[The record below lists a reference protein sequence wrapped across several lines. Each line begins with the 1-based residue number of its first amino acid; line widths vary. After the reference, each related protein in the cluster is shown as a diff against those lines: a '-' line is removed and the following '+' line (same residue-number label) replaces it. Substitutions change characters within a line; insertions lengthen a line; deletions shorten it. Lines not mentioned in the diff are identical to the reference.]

1 MAGIM
6 TTREDLDLY
15 FLIRAQVWND
25 TLETFDAATVANI
38 VRTLQSVRADVL
50 AQLLSNTEQLTDVS
64 TARLVQL
71 DAWVSEVL
79 AGASATVTGT
89 ITEASILAAT
99 ASLVEYNAMMSLD
112 GTSPVVKTVG
122 FTREQLVT
130 WFRDTD
136 IFEGMNLTTRVN
148 NAMSAGAKDAILEAI
163 RKAGIEGKGT
173 AAIVQRAINAGVDAG
188 FQLTER
194 EAVTLARSY
203 VQAANVGAMDAVME
217 ANKGLLRGWR
227 WAAKLGSRTC
237 PRCAG
242 LDGTFYKIDD
252 KNIPPMPLHWRCR
265 CLKQFLTNNSRD
277 FGVPD
282 DEVQRVIRPWVERE
296 KGTIG
301 RGGNRKILN
310 AGTTK
315 DFYGEWFQTLSAKKQ
330 DEIVGPTRA
339 ALLRDGTLK
348 WGDLVDKTTGRQ
360 RTLEELVSSPGVTKP
375 IKAEEALPYVG
386 IKRGTP
392 IPADKALAGAN
403 PMYTTGGMAYSKN
416 CQRCVQTY
424 ELRRR
429 GYDVEAKPYDFE
441 KGAAQE
447 IRFGYEMYQD
457 PDVYGVYKAHLVK
470 DKISKIQ
477 AQKMIDS
484 MPDGARGSV
493 LFAWDS
499 KKGHTFSFERID
511 GKTLFIDPQNGKE
524 TSLPKKY
531 NLKLGISFF
540 RTDNLKLKED
550 FDFSLICQKAGG
562 GER

>member
-1 MAGIM
+1 M
-6 TTREDLDLY
+6 TTREELDLY
-15 FLIRAQVWND
+15 FAIRALVWND
-25 TLETFDAATVANI
+25 KLATLDAKTVASVVKTLRA
-38 VRTLQSVRADVL
+38 VREDVR
-50 AQLLSNTEQLTDVS
+50 AQLLDATGNITDWN
-64 TARLVQL
+64 AERLAQIDVWASQ
-71 DAWVSEVL
+71 VL
-79 AGASATVTGT
+79 AGAASSIAGS
-89 ITEASILAAT
+89 ITEASIVAAT
-99 ASLVEYNAMMSLD
+99 TSLAEYNAMMSLN
-112 GTSPVVKTVG
+112 GASPVVQTVG

-130 WFRDTD
+130 WFRDTS
-136 IFEGMNLTTRVN
+136 IFEDMNLTTRVD

-163 RKAGIEGKGT
+163 RKAGVEGKGT
-173 AAIVQRAINAGVDAG
+173 AVVVQRAIDAGVDTG

-227 WAAKLGSRTC
+227 WAAKLDNRVC

-242 LDGTFYKIDD
+242 LDGTFYKIDAKD
-252 KNIPPMPLHWRCR
+252 TPPMPLHWRCR
-265 CLKQFLTNNSRD
+265 CLKQWITNNPKD

-296 KGTIG
+296 PGTIG

-360 RTLEELVSSPGVTKP
+360 RTLEELVPSPGVTKP
-375 IKAEEALPYVG
+375 IKAEDALPYVG
-386 IKRGTP
+386 TKRGTP

-403 PMYTTGGMAYSKN
+403 PMYTTGGMAYSEN

-429 GYDVEAKPYDFE
+429 GYGVEAKPYDIE

-457 PDVYGVYKAHLVK
+457 PDIYGVFKTMLVK

-493 LFAWDS
+493 IFAWDS

-531 NLKLGISFF
+531 NQKLGISFF